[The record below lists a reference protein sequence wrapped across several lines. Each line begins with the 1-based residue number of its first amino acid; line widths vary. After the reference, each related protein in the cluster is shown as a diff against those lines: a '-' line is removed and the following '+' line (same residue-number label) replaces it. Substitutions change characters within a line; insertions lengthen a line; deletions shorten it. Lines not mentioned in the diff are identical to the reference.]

1 MKLTLSWLRDH
12 LDTDASL
19 DEICRTLTM
28 IGLEVEAVD
37 DRSAFEPFRIAR
49 VVDARP
55 HPDADRLKVLSVDA
69 GPDVN
74 DGKLLQIVC
83 GAPNARTGLVGV
95 LALPGTYVPGIDT
108 TLSVGNIRGVAS
120 NGMMCSERELEL
132 SDAHD
137 GIIDLPPDAPVG
149 KAYADYADLADP
161 VIEINLTPNHPEAT
175 GIYGIARDL
184 AAAEIGT
191 LRETPIET
199 IEGEGDCP
207 VGVDV
212 TSATCTGFAL
222 RQVSG
227 VANGASPGWMQKR
240 LRAIGL
246 RPINT
251 LVDITN
257 YLTFDRGRP
266 LHVFDARKVTGDLA
280 VRDAKAGEEI
290 LALDGKTY
298 ALPAGACVIAD
309 DRGVESIAGIMG
321 GEASGCDETTT
332 DVLIESALW
341 VPTDIARTGRAL
353 GIVTDARYRFE
364 RGVDPAFM
372 EDGLDLAT
380 KLVVELCGGTPSRML
395 VAKTAVIDT
404 KTIELPFAE
413 TGRLTSL
420 VVEAGEQIAAL
431 ERLGFAVEDRG
442 DASVTL
448 AVPTWRPDV
457 DGKADLVEEIA
468 RLHGVDKIAPQA
480 LPASGA
486 VGSRILTVAQSRDR
500 AARRAL
506 GARGMVECVSYSFV
520 PEAHAIAFGGGS
532 EALKLEN
539 PISADL
545 SDMRPSLLP
554 GLLAAAGR
562 NAARGFGDTA
572 LFEVAGVYLSDE
584 PDGQVRVA
592 AGVRRGTASLGGGG
606 RDWAG
611 ATRVVSAFDAKAD
624 AIAALE
630 AAGAPVGNLMIEA
643 PASPWYHPGRSGRIK
658 LGPKLV
664 LAEFG
669 EFHPMT
675 LKVLDVPGAFC
686 GFECF
691 LDRIPQAKRKA
702 TRTKPALTLSPYQ
715 PLRRDFAFVVDDSVE
730 ALKLVRAAEGADRT
744 LVGDVK
750 VFDVFTGQPL
760 GEGKKSVA
768 IEVTLNP
775 FDRTLADE
783 DLDAVS
789 AKIVAQVEKATGG
802 TLRR

>member
-1 MKLTLSWLRDH
+1 MKLTLSWLKDH

-19 DEICRTLTM
+19 DEICRRLTM
-28 IGLEVEAVD
+28 IGLEVETVD
-37 DRSAFEPFRIAR
+37 DRAAFEPFRIAR
-49 VVDARP
+49 VVEANP

-69 GPDVN
+69 GPEIN
-74 DGKLLQIVC
+74 DGKPLQIVC

-108 TLSVGNIRGVAS
+108 TLSVGNIRGVTS

-137 GIIDLPPDAPVG
+137 GIIDLPSDAPVG
-149 KAYADYADLADP
+149 ARYADYADLADP

-175 GIYGIARDL
+175 GIFGIARDL
-184 AAAEIGT
+184 AAAGIGT
-191 LRETPIET
+191 LRTRSVET
-199 IEGEGDCP
+199 IDAEDDCP

-222 RQVSG
+222 REVSG
-227 VANGASPGWMQKR
+227 LVNGASPDWMQRR

-246 RPINT
+246 RPINA

-266 LHVFDARKVTGDLA
+266 LHVFDAAKVTGDLA
-280 VRDAKAGEEI
+280 VRDTKPGEDI

-298 ALPAGACVIAD
+298 ALPPGTCVIAD

-321 GEASGCDETTT
+321 GEESGCDETTT
-332 DVLIESALW
+332 KVLIESALW
-341 VPTDIARTGRAL
+341 KPADIARTGRAL

-364 RGVDPAFM
+364 RGIDPAFM

-380 KLVVELCGGTPSRML
+380 KLVVELCGGRPSRSL
-395 VAKTAVIDT
+395 VARKAVIDA

-413 TGRLTSL
+413 IERLTSL
-420 VVEAGEQIAAL
+420 MVGEAEQIAIL
-431 ERLGFAVEDRG
+431 ERLGFAVESRG
-442 DASVTL
+442 DDSVTV

-468 RLHGVDKIAPQA
+468 RLHGVDKIVPQA
-480 LPASGA
+480 LPSAGA
-486 VGSRILTVAQSRDR
+486 VGGRILTTAQSRDR

-506 GARGMVECVSYSFV
+506 AARGMVECVSYSFV
-520 PEAHAIAFGGGS
+520 PEAHAMAFGGGS
-532 EALKLEN
+532 DALKLEN

-554 GLLAAAGR
+554 GLLAAANR

-572 LFEVAGVYLSDE
+572 LFEVAGVYVSDE
-584 PDGQVRVA
+584 PDGQSRVA
-592 AGVRRGTASLGGGG
+592 AGVRRGTATLVGSG
-606 RDWAG
+606 RDWAR
-611 ATRVVSAFDAKAD
+611 AMESVSVFDAKAD
-624 AIAALE
+624 AIASLE
-630 AAGAPVGNLMIEA
+630 AAGAPVWNLMIETS
-643 PASPWYHPGRSGRIK
+643 ASPWYHPGRSGRIK

-669 EFHPMT
+669 EFHPKT
-675 LKVLDVPGAFC
+675 LNVLDVSGAFC

-691 LDRIPQAKRKA
+691 LDRIPDAKRKA
-702 TRTKPALTLSPYQ
+702 TRTKPVLTLSPYQ
-715 PLRRDFAFVVDDSVE
+715 PLRRDYAFVVDEAVE
-730 ALKLVRAAEGADRT
+730 ALKLVRAAEGADRK

-750 VFDVFTGQPL
+750 VFDVFTGQAL

-775 FDRTLADE
+775 FDRTLTDE
-783 DLDAVS
+783 DLDAIS
-789 AKIVAQVEKATGG
+789 AKIVTQVEKATGG